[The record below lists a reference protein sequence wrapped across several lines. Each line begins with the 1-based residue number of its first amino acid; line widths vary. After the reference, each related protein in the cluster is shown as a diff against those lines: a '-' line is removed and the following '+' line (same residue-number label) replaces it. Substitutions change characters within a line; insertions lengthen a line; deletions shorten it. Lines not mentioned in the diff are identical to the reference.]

1 MLHASVIMQSVLVCV
16 CLSVFRASMSPNL
29 FRNASFIYM
38 NSFILAFGVWAI
50 IAADSVDAIFMV
62 SVDSAVNLG

>member
-1 MLHASVIMQSVLVCV
+1 
-16 CLSVFRASMSPNL
+16 
-29 FRNASFIYM
+29 M